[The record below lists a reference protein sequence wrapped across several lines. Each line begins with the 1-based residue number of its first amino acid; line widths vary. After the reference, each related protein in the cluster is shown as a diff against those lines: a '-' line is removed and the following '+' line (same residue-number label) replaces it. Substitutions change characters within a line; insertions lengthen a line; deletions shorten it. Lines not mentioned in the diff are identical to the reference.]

1 MKNNIFLSVILIII
15 SSCSTLA
22 FWEDDTE
29 DEAIEPVAL
38 KSFKNE
44 YPISIKWKKSFKG
57 ENGLGSFKPSFYSGN
72 MLVADPEGD
81 IVSLNPKSGKE
92 NWKINLNRALASGVA
107 SGFGKLI
114 VSDLNGFVIALDID
128 TQEIIWE
135 KNIGGEVLSNAV
147 VSASLILVKNSVGEL
162 VALSASSGEIKWSF
176 RSQLPA
182 LTVRGTGESII
193 ENGIV
198 FSTFDNGR
206 LAAFQLETGFFLW
219 DAPISFVEGSSELEN
234 LIDGDSAPVLAK
246 QLIFATNY
254 QGNLT
259 AFDVAQKRPVWNA
272 DASSFY
278 SPIVTNNMIMVIQDD
293 GSILSFSLANL
304 SPSWTSDEYLRRQL
318 SSGIAYK
325 NLLLIGDL
333 DGYVHAINPMTGITV
348 GRKKVSGNPIMNIV
362 SFRDFAYVIDLE
374 SNVVAIQL

>member
-1 MKNNIFLSVILIII
+1 MKNNIFLSIVFVMI

-22 FWEDDTE
+22 FWEDDSDVE
-29 DEAIEPVAL
+29 VIEPVAL

-44 YPISIKWKKSFKG
+44 YSLSIEWKKSFKG
-57 ENGLGSFKPSFYSGN
+57 ENGLGSFRPSFYSGN
-72 MLVADPEGD
+72 MLVADPEGN
-81 IVSLNPKSGKE
+81 IFSINPQSGKE
-92 NWKINLNRALASGVA
+92 NWKINLDRELAAGVA

-114 VSDLNGFVIALDID
+114 VSDLNGFVIAID
-128 TQEIIWE
+128 SDKQEIVWE

-162 VALSASSGEIKWSF
+162 VALSSLSGEKKWFF

-206 LAAFQLETGFFLW
+206 LGAFQLETGFFLW

-234 LIDGDSAPVLAK
+234 LIDADSAPVIAK

-259 AFDVAQKRPVWNA
+259 AFDIAQKRPVWNA
-272 DASSFY
+272 NASSFY
-278 SPIVTNNMIMVIQDD
+278 SPVVANNMIMVIQDD

-304 SPSWTSDEYLRRQL
+304 SPSWTSKEYLRRQL
-318 SSGIAYK
+318 SSGVAYK
-325 NLLLIGDL
+325 NLLLVGDL
-333 DGYVHAINPMTGITV
+333 DGYVHVINPMTGITV
-348 GRKKVSGNPIMNIV
+348 GRKKVSGDPIMNLFT
-362 SFRDFAYVIDLE
+362 FRDLAYVIDKE
-374 SNVVAIQL
+374 SNIVAIKL